1 VAASAT
7 AIIVFAHGS
16 RIEAANAAVR
26 DAAAQLAQ
34 AGGYPI
40 VQAAFLELGQPDL
53 PSAVR
58 SLAAQGCRRFVVVP
72 YFLTPGLH
80 LDRDLPRLI
89 LDISNEYNDLSRI
102 RWMAIR
108 GWSPHSGIVPTK
120 PSRKWHSRK
129 LDNIALNHPYLSRV

>member
-1 VAASAT
+1 MASAAT

-26 DAAAQLAQ
+26 RAARELAQ

-40 VQAAFLELGQPDL
+40 VEAAFLELGQPDL
-53 PSAVR
+53 PGAVR
-58 SLAAQGCRRFVVVP
+58 ALAAQGCRRFVVVP

-89 LDISNEYNDLSRI
+89 LDISNEYSDLD
-102 RWMAIR
+102 
-108 GWSPHSGIVPTK
+108 IVVTD
-120 PSRKWHSRK
+120 S
-129 LDNIALNHPYLSRV
+129 LDGHPGLVAALRDRSDEVLKKAALKKA

>member
-1 VAASAT
+1 MAASAT

-89 LDISNEYNDLSRI
+89 LDISNEYNDLEILVTDSLDGHPGLVAALRDRSDEAI
-102 RWMAIR
+102 KKMALKK
-108 GWSPHSGIVPTK
+108 T
-120 PSRKWHSRK
+120 
-129 LDNIALNHPYLSRV
+129 